1 MSDEVKQR
9 TGAQPPPDARR
20 DRARELIKAALAEVE
35 AERRAP
41 RYRLCPEQ
49 LERCVETLQ
58 GYLAAL
64 ERDELPP
71 RRQRPEGLGRMVM
84 DSWPFEVPLA
94 NAVLQA
100 ERAWRNA

>member
-1 MSDEVKQR
+1 MEP
-9 TGAQPPPDARR
+9 TRR
-20 DRARELIKAALAEVE
+20 DRARELIQVALTEVE

-41 RYRLCPEQ
+41 RYQ
-49 LERCVETLQ
+49 LAPAQLDTCIEMLR

-64 ERDELPP
+64 DRGPLPP
-71 RRQRPEGLGRMVM
+71 KRQRLEGLGRLVM
-84 DSWPFEVPLA
+84 DSWPFDVPLA

>member
-1 MSDEVKQR
+1 MD
-9 TGAQPPPDARR
+9 RR
-20 DRARELIKAALAEVE
+20 DRARELIRSALAEVE

-41 RYRLCPEQ
+41 RYRLSPEE
-49 LERCVETLQ
+49 LDRCVETLQ

-64 ERDELPP
+64 DRGELPP

-84 DSWPFEVPLA
+84 DSWPFDLPLA

>member
-1 MSDEVKQR
+1 MDP
-9 TGAQPPPDARR
+9 TRR
-20 DRARELIKAALAEVE
+20 DRARELIQVALSAVE

-41 RYRLCPEQ
+41 RYQ
-49 LERCVETLQ
+49 LSPAQLDTCIETLR

-64 ERDELPP
+64 EEGVLPP
-71 RRQRPEGLGRMVM
+71 KRQREEGLGRLVM
-84 DSWPFEVPLA
+84 DSWPFDVPLA

>member
-1 MSDEVKQR
+1 MD
-9 TGAQPPPDARR
+9 RR
-20 DRARELIKAALAEVE
+20 DRARELILVALSEVE

-41 RYRLCPEQ
+41 RYELRTEQ
-49 LERCVETLQ
+49 LDTCLVTLR

-64 ERDELPP
+64 ERGDLPP
-71 RRQRPEGLGRMVM
+71 RRQRAEGLGRMVL
-84 DSWPFEVPLA
+84 DSWPYDVPLA

>member
-1 MSDEVKQR
+1 MDPS
-9 TGAQPPPDARR
+9 RR
-20 DRARELIKAALAEVE
+20 DRARELIRAALGEVE

-41 RYRLCPEQ
+41 RYQ
-49 LERCVETLQ
+49 LRPDELDTCIETLR

-64 ERDELPP
+64 DRGELPP
-71 RRQRPEGLGRMVM
+71 KRQRTEGLGRLVM
-84 DSWPFEVPLA
+84 DSWPFDVPLA